1 MVSADRLRKD
11 ISEIGWPVVV
21 WLLLLLLRPVI
32 DTTWDWKHSG
42 PGVSP
47 LQLLGAGLPAFF
59 ILVLWR
65 KRAVLR
71 GAWRAHWEM
80 LAWGALLLLAAL
92 SAIAVEPGAES
103 AGTALKWVLPP
114 LAVLFGYVYLRSDR
128 LIEAAA
134 GALGLAGIV
143 PLFFVLYE
151 LLVHPMGMSMRGG
164 VPRFTGPYAQ
174 TAVYGL
180 HFSLMLMGAGYLALK
195 REGWTFFLVLLAAA
209 GVMGI
214 TAAFVV
220 HVSTWAVLAA
230 LTGLILLFFL
240 RRKSSLRA
248 ALLAGT
254 VIVTTAAG
262 FLLRP
267 EHTYRWVLLRDVEIA
282 KGEFP
287 AEQFA
292 NSRGLIWS
300 NIVRD
305 YARLPLHAQLFGSSL
320 SGRNYFHATAFGA
333 HNDFLRIL
341 MTTGIAGL
349 ALYLLWLA
357 RTIRSVLRQEELCM
371 YFGAACLI
379 ILLGYSVALTPT
391 YIMPLVTVLLAVL
404 GGMIPRYARP
414 ADAGRATR
422 DDGGNGTDACG
433 GRATRDDGGNG
444 TDACGGRATRDDGG
458 NDLCV

>member
-1 MVSADRLRKD
+1 MRDDNAQT
-11 ISEIGWPVVV
+11 GAAWPVVV
-21 WLLLLLLRPVI
+21 WLLLLVLRPLV
-32 DTTWDWKHSG
+32 DATWFLKNTDV
-42 PGVSP
+42 GVSP
-47 LQLLGAGLPAFF
+47 LQVLGAGLPAFF
-59 ILVLWR
+59 VLALWT
-65 KRAVLR
+65 KR
-71 GAWRAHWEM
+71 GAFVAVWKSHWHV
-80 LAWGALLLLAAL
+80 LLWGALLLVAAVAAL
-92 SAIAVEPGAES
+92 AIQPDGAS
-103 AGTALKWVLPP
+103 AGTALKFVLPP
-114 LAVLFGYVYLRSDR
+114 LALLFGYFFVHDDATRER
-128 LIEAAA
+128 AALALTIA
-134 GALGLAGIV
+134 GVV
-143 PLFFVLYE
+143 PLLFVLYE
-151 LLVHPMGMSMRGG
+151 LLVRPMGLSVRGG

-174 TAVYGL
+174 TAVYGV
-180 HFSLMLMGAGYLALK
+180 HFSLMLLGAGYLALK
-195 REGWTFFLVLLAAA
+195 RQGWIWFLVLLAAV

-230 LTGLILLFFL
+230 LTGLTLLFLL
-240 RRKSSLRA
+240 RRKSWLRA

-305 YARLPLHAQLFGSSL
+305 YARLPLHAQLFGSSH
-320 SGRNYFHATAFGA
+320 SGRNYFHATGFGA

-357 RTIRSVLRQEELCM
+357 RAVRSVLRQKELCM
-371 YFGAACLI
+371 YIGAACLVV
-379 ILLGYSVALTPT
+379 LLGYSVALTPT
-391 YIMPLVTVLLAVL
+391 YIVPLVTVLFVVL
-404 GGMIPRYARP
+404 GGVDYY
-414 ADAGRATR
+414 DK
-422 DDGGNGTDACG
+422 
-433 GRATRDDGGNG
+433 
-444 TDACGGRATRDDGG
+444 
-458 NDLCV
+458 VK